1 MSAIVIDGG
10 ILHYESWGRGEPLI
24 LLHGW
29 LGSWRYWMPTMEVL
43 SEQHRTYA
51 LDLWGFGD
59 SDKSTDRHGV
69 DKYVDLLKD
78 FMDELGVAPA
88 ALVGHSL
95 GATVAVKFAI
105 ANPDQVTRLM
115 LVSLPVVGEA
125 INQRLLTA
133 GSVSRLGR
141 FLGGGRWPVN
151 HREVLTE
158 AEKASEDVIALTVQ
172 ACAELDL
179 REDLRQIEKLR
190 QREKPLLMLAVYGE
204 KDNLVDPAQAK
215 LLEDMAGNIRS
226 ITLPESRH
234 FPMLDEASKFHR
246 LLRDFLAT
254 DDLESLK
261 LKEEWRRRTH

>member
-10 ILHYESWGRGEPLI
+10 IIHYESWGRGSPLI

-29 LGSWRYWMPTMEVL
+29 LGSWRYWMPTMEEL

-59 SDKSTDRHGV
+59 SDKSTNRHSV
-69 DKYVDLLKD
+69 EKYVSLLKT
-78 FMDELGVAPA
+78 FMDEMGVAQA

-95 GATVAVKFAI
+95 GATVAVKFAV

-125 INQRLLTA
+125 INRRLFTG
-133 GSVSRLGR
+133 GSASRFGR
-141 FLGGGRWPVN
+141 LFGGRWPVD
-151 HREVLTE
+151 HEEVLAE
-158 AEKASEDVIALTVQ
+158 AEKADESVITLTVQ

-179 REDLRQIEKLR
+179 REHLRQMKV
-190 QREKPLLMLAVYGE
+190 PLLAVYGE
-204 KDNLVDPAQAK
+204 KDNFVDPTQAT
-215 LLEDMAGNIRS
+215 LFENTADNIRS

-246 LLRDFLAT
+246 LLKDFLAT
-254 DDLESLK
+254 GDLEALT

>member
-1 MSAIVIDGG
+1 
-10 ILHYESWGRGEPLI
+10 
-24 LLHGW
+24 
-29 LGSWRYWMPTMEVL
+29 MEVL

-105 ANPDQVTRLM
+105 ANPDQVTKLM

-125 INQRLLTA
+125 INQRLLTV
-133 GSVSRLGR
+133 GSASPLSRL
-141 FLGGGRWPVN
+141 LGGRWPVD
-151 HREVLTE
+151 HEQVLAE
-158 AEKASEDVIALTVQ
+158 AEKASENVIASTVQ

-179 REDLRQIEKLR
+179 RENLRRIKV
-190 QREKPLLMLAVYGE
+190 PMLAVYGE
-204 KDNLVDPAQAK
+204 KDNLVYPAQDK
-215 LLEDMAGNIRS
+215 LLEDMASNIRL

-246 LLRDFLAT
+246 LLKDFLVT
-254 DDLESLK
+254 DDLESLA

>member
-10 ILHYESWGRGEPLI
+10 LIHYESWGRGSPLI

-29 LGSWRYWMPTMEVL
+29 LGSWRYWMPTMEEL

-59 SDKSTDRHGV
+59 SDKSTNRHGV
-69 DKYVDLLKD
+69 EKYVDLLKA

-95 GATVAVKFAI
+95 GATVAVKFAV
-105 ANPDQVTRLM
+105 ANPNRVTKLM

-125 INQRLLTA
+125 INRRLFTA
-133 GSVSRLGR
+133 GSTSRLGR
-141 FLGGGRWPVN
+141 LLGGRWPID
-151 HREVLTE
+151 HEEVLAE
-158 AEKASEDVIALTVQ
+158 AEKANENVIALTVQ

-179 REDLRQIEKLR
+179 RENLRQIKV
-190 QREKPLLMLAVYGE
+190 PLLAVYGE
-204 KDNLVDPAQAK
+204 KDNLVDPTQAK
-215 LLEDMAGNIRS
+215 LLENTASNVRS

-246 LLRDFLAT
+246 LLRDFLVT
-254 DDLESLK
+254 DDLESLT